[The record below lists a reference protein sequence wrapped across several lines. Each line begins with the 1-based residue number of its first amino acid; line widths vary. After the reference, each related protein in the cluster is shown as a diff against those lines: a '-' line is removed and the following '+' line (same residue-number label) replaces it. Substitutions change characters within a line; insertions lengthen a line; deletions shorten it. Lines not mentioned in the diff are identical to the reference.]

1 MSQDSVESVLCER
14 RGPVAL
20 VTLNRPAQRNALS
33 RELLGRLGRIGR
45 ELLADS
51 ELRLVV
57 VTGSGDR
64 AFCAGADLVERATMN
79 EDEVRAQL
87 VSYRTELAW
96 LSDPALPSLALL
108 NGAALG
114 GGLELALCCDFRLAH
129 ESALLGLV
137 ETSLGVIPGAGG
149 TQRLPR
155 LIGAARA
162 KDLIL
167 RARRITAGEAAQIGL
182 VHEVFPGPHEELL
195 DWALRWSEPLLASA
209 PLAARAALRA
219 IDEGLDGDLA
229 NGLSRELEAYELC
242 LTSEDRLEALAAFR
256 EKRRPNFRG
265 R

>member
-1 MSQDSVESVLCER
+1 MNPAPVDSVLCER
-14 RGPVAL
+14 RGAVAI

-33 RELLGRLGRIGR
+33 RELLLGLGQLGR
-45 ELLADS
+45 ELLADP
-51 ELRLVV
+51 ELRLVI

-64 AFCAGADLVERATMN
+64 AFCAGADLVERASMTQ
-79 EDEVRAQL
+79 DEVRAQL
-87 VSYRTELAW
+87 RSYRTELGW

-129 ESALLGLV
+129 GSAVLGLV

-162 KDLIL
+162 KELIL
-167 RARRITAGEAAQIGL
+167 RARRMTATEGVQLGL
-182 VHEVFPGPHEELL
+182 VHEVFSGPHEELL
-195 DWALRWSEPLLASA
+195 EWALGWSEPILAAA
-209 PLAARAALRA
+209 PLACRAALRA
-219 IDEGLDGDLA
+219 IDEGLEVNLDH
-229 NGLSRELEAYELC
+229 GLQREIDAYELC

-256 EKRRPNFRG
+256 EKRRPVFRG